1 MSKPRKVPNLAGN
14 SVAIFRES
22 VRATETWLQYE
33 RRFVHFLQWLGFEN
47 NADLFLERAKAD
59 SKWAESKIIAYV
71 SFQKDRVR
79 KGDISDTSV
88 ANFRKPVKL
97 FLEMNDVKLNWLKIN
112 KTLPP
117 MRRHANDR
125 APTIEEI
132 RKVISYPD
140 MRVETIA
147 LTMASSGIRVGAW
160 NYLKLGDI
168 KAIERDGKVIA
179 CRMRIYPGTPE
190 EYLTFMTSEAYA
202 SLQRYLRYRELH
214 GEQLT
219 PDSPLL
225 RNMFNTSQPI
235 VNWKGEASNPEPL
248 KHSGV
253 KRLIERVLW
262 RYGFRTEKKR
272 RHEFAIDHG
281 FRKFFKTRA
290 EQVMKPINVE
300 WLMGHSTGIS
310 DSYYRPTENDLLE
323 DYLKAVPL
331 LTISEVE
338 EVRQKGEAEKKQFE
352 ERLNRIEGSLGL
364 LVSQKAEQ
372 LLSLAEI
379 RTRGTSQ

>member
-1 MSKPRKVPNLAGN
+1 MSKPRRVPNLKGD
-14 SVAIFRES
+14 SVAIFREA
-22 VRATETWLQYE
+22 VRAEETWLQYE
-33 RRFVHFLQWLGFEN
+33 RRFVRFLQWLGFEN
-47 NADLFLERAKAD
+47 NADTFLEKAKRD
-59 SKWAESKIIAYV
+59 RKWAESKVIEYV
-71 SFQKDRVR
+71 SFQKARVGR
-79 KGDISDTSV
+79 GEISETTV

-112 KTLPP
+112 KTLPA

-125 APTIEEI
+125 APTVEEI
-132 RKVISYPD
+132 RKIISYPD
-140 MRVETIA
+140 MRVETIV

-160 NYLKLGDI
+160 DYLRLRDI
-168 KAIERDGKVIA
+168 KAIERDSNVIA
-179 CRMRIYPGTPE
+179 CRMRIYAGTPE
-190 EYLTFMTSEAYA
+190 EYVTFMTAEAYE
-202 SLQRYLRYRELH
+202 SLQRYLQYRELH

-219 PDSPLL
+219 QDSPLL

-310 DSYYRPTENDLLE
+310 DSYYRPTENELLD
-323 DYLKAVPL
+323 DYLKAAPL
-331 LTISEVE
+331 LTVSEVE
-338 EVRQKGEAEKKQFE
+338 EVRQKSEAEKKQLE
-352 ERLNRIEGSLGL
+352 ERLNRIEASVSL

-379 RTRGTSQ
+379 RRRDISR

>member
-1 MSKPRKVPNLAGN
+1 MA
-14 SVAIFRES
+14 
-22 VRATETWLQYE
+22 
-33 RRFVHFLQWLGFEN
+33 
-47 NADLFLERAKAD
+47 
-59 SKWAESKIIAYV
+59 AE
-71 SFQKDRVR
+71 D
-79 KGDISDTSV
+79 
-88 ANFRKPVKL
+88 
-97 FLEMNDVKLNWLKIN
+97 
-112 KTLPP
+112 
-117 MRRHANDR
+117 
-125 APTIEEI
+125 
-132 RKVISYPD
+132 
-140 MRVETIA
+140 
-147 LTMASSGIRVGAW
+147 
-160 NYLKLGDI
+160 
-168 KAIERDGKVIA
+168 
-179 CRMRIYPGTPE
+179 
-190 EYLTFMTSEAYA
+190 YA

-219 PDSPLL
+219 PDSPVL
-225 RNMFNTSQPI
+225 RNMFNPSQPI

-310 DSYYRPTENDLLE
+310 DSYYRPTENELLD

-338 EVRQKGEAEKKQFE
+338 EVRQKSQQEKKVLE
-352 ERLNRIEGSLGL
+352 ERLNRLEASVGL

-379 RTRGTSQ
+379 RRRGTSR